1 MKYHLSIIA
10 VASIIAS
17 STLLASSPIPLHLP
31 RPDDRPG
38 DPDKPVQVY
47 ILAGQSNMVGMG
59 DITGAQPYR
68 RTVFLS
74 ADPALITG
82 TIADDHGLERHGV
95 YQADHADAPEGAV
108 VSLYE
113 GAYDPSIDYT
123 QAAPVK
129 DAAISLGTV
138 AETLPTLDAPHTIMV
153 RAFID
158 VPASGTYTIHPG
170 YEDSTYAIAVL
181 SGEEVYRQ
189 EPGEQPQITHIELEA
204 NQRYPLT
211 ITYLKHPHDGI
222 SAAFWMRQ
230 VDIPG
235 RGDLETITQVD
246 GLFPYLLDEDG
257 NWTVRKDVYFKD
269 ARLGDGNRHSWLSPL
284 SNSGRSVGPELGFG
298 HVLGFHH
305 DAQVLLIKT
314 AQGNRSLGFDFRP
327 PSSGRLHPDNEN
339 EGLEYRLMIQ
349 GVRDTLEQIAE
360 IIPDYQG
367 QGYEIAG
374 FAWWQGHADRF
385 DEDMARTYEENLVN
399 LINDVRAEFE
409 VPDMPAVIATI
420 GFNGYNLQPQFQGIF
435 DAQLAVADPERHPAF
450 AGNVASVDT
459 RDFAREVKESP
470 RPEGHHYHRN
480 AETYVLVGEAIGR
493 AMVELHGGEAEPIP
507 LSGRKE
513 KAQAEIEAPAEPTE
527 EERMAGQVALQPIV
541 RHGLAPAF
549 IDRNRDALA
558 RAFEDPDSAAEAALN
573 GLIALYNTVGIHDY
587 DWQPYG
593 PDRTEMEW
601 YYHSFD
607 PVEQPEP
614 GTERNRL
621 GRYRDVTYPEGME
634 NWNQPDFDPQAAGWK
649 RGLAPFASLN
659 GERKAWGNCTGGFC
673 GCGEEPNTLWEH
685 EVLLKQGNFEIP
697 LLEEGYIY
705 RILIGGMSHVGAG
718 DGARVYLNGDEI
730 YARQT
735 AVERRRGGRP
745 IGSVIGNEWWPSF
758 EDGEVHLAATS
769 FLKYYPR
776 TSNYGNYITVFFQ
789 RMKLPPLDL

>member
-10 VASIIAS
+10 FASIIAAS
-17 STLLASSPIPLHLP
+17 PLLASAPIPLHLP
-31 RPDDRPG
+31 RPDDRTG
-38 DPDKPVQVY
+38 DPEKPVQVY

-59 DITGAQPYR
+59 DITGARPYR

-74 ADPALITG
+74 ADPTLLTG

-95 YQADHADAPEGAV
+95 YQEDHANAPKGAV

-113 GAYDPSIDYT
+113 GAYDPSTDYM
-123 QAAPVK
+123 QVDPVK
-129 DAAISLGTV
+129 DTEVALGTV
-138 AETLPTLDAPHTIMV
+138 AEMLPTLDIPHTIIV

-158 VPASGTYTIHPG
+158 VPTSGTYTIHPG

-181 SGEEVYRQ
+181 SGEEVYRKK
-189 EPGEQPQITHIELEA
+189 PGGQPKITRVTLEA

-211 ITYLKHPHDGI
+211 ITYLKHPQDGM

-257 NWTVRKDVYFKD
+257 NWTVRKDVYFKE
-269 ARLGDGNRHSWLSPL
+269 ARLASGDRHSWLSPL

-298 HVLGFHH
+298 HVLGYHH

-327 PSSGRLHPDNEN
+327 PSSGRLQPDDEN
-339 EGLEYRLMIQ
+339 EGHEYRLMIQ

-385 DEDMARTYEENLVN
+385 DADMVETYEENLVH

-409 VPDMPAVIATI
+409 VPDLPAVIATI

-459 RDFAREVKESP
+459 RDFAREVEESP

-480 AETYVLVGEAIGR
+480 AETYMLVGEAIGR
-493 AMVELHGGEAEPIP
+493 AMVGLHGREAEPIP

-513 KAQAEIEAPAEPTE
+513 QAQTQTEAPAEPTE
-527 EERMAGQVALQPIV
+527 EERAAGQVALQPIV
-541 RHGLAPAF
+541 RHGLAPEF
-549 IDRNRDALA
+549 IDQNRDALA

-614 GTERNRL
+614 GTERARL
-621 GRYRDVTYPEGME
+621 GRYREVTYPDGME
-634 NWNQPDFDPQAAGWK
+634 NWNQPDFDPQAAGWE

-659 GERKAWGNCTGGFC
+659 GERKAWGNCKGGFC

-685 EVLLKQGNFEIP
+685 EVLLKQGTFAIP
-697 LLEEGYIY
+697 PLEEGYIY

-718 DGARVYLNGDEI
+718 DGTRVYLNGDAF

-735 AVERRRGGRP
+735 AVDRRRGGRP
-745 IGSVIGNEWWPSF
+745 IGSVIGNEWWSAF
-758 EDGEVHLAATS
+758 EEGEVHLAATS